1 MESFYGKFNWQN
13 YLCIELNKFNMRSTS
28 LYTTKVFEKID
39 MLYIRSYVEHIQQP
53 PLIKVLML
61 VIFYRKSQKLR
72 KRSL

>member
-1 MESFYGKFNWQN
+1 MGKFNWQN

-28 LYTTKVFEKID
+28 LYTTIFFEKID
-39 MLYIRSYVEHIQQP
+39 MLSGHTCMEHIQQP
-53 PLIKVLML
+53 PLIKVIML